1 MSTDLAV
8 LEDRIRAATR
18 AAAAEVTPGSIGPL
32 RLQPRQAG
40 AGRRRTRRR
49 PAAAPGGTT
58 RADRRPGLA
67 WRRLVPLAAAASVL
81 AVLGGLVTLAAHPPG
96 SSAAGSLSRQA
107 AGRSGMTGRVARPR
121 SGQAQASPLGRLNHI
136 RNVTAVQRAWQ
147 AARPQRTAAVP
158 AATLAAIPAY
168 YMTLTS
174 MAASAAGRA
183 GAAVYSSR
191 TGGRLAAIAP
201 PGALAT
207 FVQVSAA
214 ADDKTFALAAQY
226 RPADSAARDSPVLS
240 SPARKAAQAAAGTA
254 VSHLSVTQRQVTVAG
269 ARGLGA
275 VPALRQT
282 VSAAP
287 ARRAWVATTVSTR
300 VVFYIARFDPSG
312 RSIRLSEIPR
322 FSTPAGTWLDGLALS
337 PDGQHLAVALQR
349 GSGPDATAEIQLTSV
364 ATGQA
369 RTWTGPPGEITAGY
383 PQTLSWTAD
392 GATLAFNWSAGGQA
406 SRQPGLAA
414 AAGLRLLPVRAPP
427 GGLLERSRLALHWS
441 SGIGAVPGGLLAN
454 VAQITPDGRTILAAL
469 GRPAVRTVAPG
480 GAGLEGYA
488 AFSATT
494 GALRYVQ
501 DIDQAQGGDAAI
513 AVLWTNSSGS
523 TLIVAYPLA
532 GGRIAVLRDG
542 LLTPLPQ
549 PAAARLPMA
558 AW

>member
-1 MSTDLAV
+1 MSTDLADLAV

-18 AAAAEVTPGSIGPL
+18 AAAAEITPDSIGPL
-32 RLQPRQAG
+32 RLQPRRAG
-40 AGRRRTRRR
+40 AGRRRSRRR
-49 PAAAPGGTT
+49 PEAAPGGTA
-58 RADRRPGLA
+58 RADGRPGTG
-67 WRRLVPLAAAASVL
+67 WRRRLVPLAAAASVL

-96 SSAAGSLSRQA
+96 TSAASFSPA
-107 AGRSGMTGRVARPR
+107 ATGRSGSSGRVARPAVR
-121 SGQAQASPLGRLNHI
+121 QVQAAPLGRLEHI
-136 RNVTAVQRAWQ
+136 RNVSTAQRAWQ
-147 AARPQRTAAVP
+147 SVGARRTADVP
-158 AATLAAIPAY
+158 AATMAAIPAY

-174 MAASAAGRA
+174 TAPASASG
-183 GAAVYSSR
+183 GDAAVYSSR
-191 TGGRLAAIAP
+191 TGSRIAAVAP
-201 PGALAT
+201 PGELAS

-214 ADDKTFALAAQY
+214 ADDRTFALAAQY
-226 RPADSAARDSPVLS
+226 RPAR
-240 SPARKAAQAAAGTA
+240 PARTGGTVVQAAAGTA
-254 VSHLSVTQRQVTVAG
+254 GSRPSPAQRQVTVAG

-275 VPALRQT
+275 VPELRQA

-287 ARRAWVATTVSTR
+287 ARRAWMATVSTR

-312 RSIRLSEIPR
+312 RSIRLSAVPR
-322 FSTPAGTWLDGLALS
+322 LATPAGTWLDGIALS
-337 PDGQHLAVALQR
+337 PDGTHLAVALQH
-349 GSGPDATAEIQLTSV
+349 GPGPDSTAEIQVASV

-369 RTWTGPPGEITAGY
+369 RSWAGPPGEITPGY
-383 PQTLSWTAD
+383 PQTLSWTAN
-392 GATLAFNWSAGGQA
+392 GTTLAFNWSASGRAG
-406 SRQPGLAA
+406 RQPGLAA

-427 GGLLERSRLALHWS
+427 GGLLARSRLALHWS
-441 SGIGAVPGGLLAN
+441 SGISAVPGGLLAN

-488 AFSATT
+488 AFSAAT

-501 DIDQAQGGDAAI
+501 DFAAVRGGDAAI
-513 AVLWTNSSGS
+513 AVLWASSSGS

-558 AW
+558 TW